1 MNLWVTSTT
10 TTTTDLEHTMHI
22 VQSDTTYDD
31 VDHDIDLD
39 CAAEDLVL
47 DHLKVTDLS
56 MHGSNPWR
64 VAQSMEA
71 ANQAQFY
78 AFGPNHRA

>member
-1 MNLWVTSTT
+1 
-10 TTTTDLEHTMHI
+10 MHI

-31 VDHDIDLD
+31 IDLD
-39 CAAEDLVL
+39 YAAEDLVL
-47 DHLKVTDLS
+47 DYLKISDLS
-56 MHGSNPWR
+56 MHGTNPWR
-64 VAQSMEA
+64 EAQSMEA